1 MVKTHPNTGRR
12 ALRLLAQNIVADNE
26 GEMHVDDLRHVL
38 RFKGYDI
45 ESNVKLI
52 AMLNT
57 LGLGV
62 KDNGFTVFS
71 RKGTHK

>member
-1 MVKTHPNTGRR
+1 MPRSHPNTGRR
-12 ALRLLAQNIVADNE
+12 ALRILAQDIVADND

-45 ESNVKLI
+45 ESNVKLK

-62 KDNGFTVFS
+62 KQNGFTVFS
-71 RKGTHK
+71 RGTRK